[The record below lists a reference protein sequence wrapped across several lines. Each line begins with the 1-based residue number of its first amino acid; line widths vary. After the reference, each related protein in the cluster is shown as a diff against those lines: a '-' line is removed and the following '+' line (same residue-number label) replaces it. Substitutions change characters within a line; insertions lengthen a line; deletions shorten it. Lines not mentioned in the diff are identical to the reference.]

1 MIRLL
6 LAALACL
13 ALALPGGAR
22 AEPADIDAAA
32 RGVVRVVLVE
42 QNGDEMLPVI
52 HGTGFAVSSDMIVT
66 NAHVVREALG
76 NDGLRIGIVPSD
88 GEDASYAEVVARD
101 ARADLALLRITGP
114 LRLPPLTLSGTP
126 PRGSGE
132 VTSVGYPMNVDRAQG
147 LTMRDIFRSQPPVK
161 SHGYISGERPSRQ
174 FDTILHTAPI
184 ARGNSGGPLLDN
196 CGRVLGVN
204 SFGSDSD
211 GADAEFY
218 FAVSDR
224 ELLPF
229 LRDNGVEPRVNSA
242 ECRSM
247 AELADAESQ
256 RRAREA
262 ELTREQLAAQT
273 QVERDRRTRA
283 QMQALLGLQGDRE
296 DRLALAVVLLFASL
310 GLGFVGYDRL
320 RHPRALSPE
329 EPRSDGGTLVPVPGS
344 DDPLDDADEP
354 RAFPAPA
361 DGVAR
366 ILFVAAGLLA
376 IGALALYVTRPGMD
390 AFDRRVATALA
401 EGSDVGSGSAG
412 AGAGRAD
419 TEQALVCTLVPE
431 RSRITG
437 APAESVA
444 FDWKPGGCV
453 NERTQYGLRAGEWSR
468 VFVPNEEEAVAVNRF
483 DPESRTYVSDR
494 YLLGRDAM
502 LKARDLR
509 AKYAA
514 PACGAPDAAAK
525 LGDLQ
530 GAVLA
535 DLPGQ
540 PNERLVYSCRPR
552 TGD

>member
-1 MIRLL
+1 MRALLAFLACLL
-6 LAALACL
+6 LA
-13 ALALPGGAR
+13 LPMAAQ

-42 QNGDEMLPVI
+42 QSGDEMLPVI

-66 NAHVVREALG
+66 NAHVVREAIG
-76 NDGLRIGIVPSD
+76 DSGLRIGIVPSD
-88 GEDASYAEVVARD
+88 GEDASYAQVVARD
-101 ARADLALLRITGP
+101 TRADLALLKIVGP

-204 SFGSDSD
+204 SFGSDSE

-229 LRDNGVEPRVNSA
+229 LRANGVEPRVNSS

-262 ELTREQLAAQT
+262 ELNREQLAAQT
-273 QVERDRRTRA
+273 QVERDRRARA
-283 QMQALLGLQGDRE
+283 QMEALVGLQGDRE
-296 DRLALAVVLLFASL
+296 DRLALAMVLLMASL
-310 GLGFVGYDRL
+310 AMGLVAYDRL
-320 RHPRALSPE
+320 RHPRSGDARLAE
-329 EPRSDGGTLVPVPGS
+329 RRDR
-344 DDPLDDADEP
+344 DDPDEP
-354 RAFPAPA
+354 EYLGEEDDDTAGVFAAPPPT

-366 ILFVAAGLLA
+366 VLLVAAALAA
-376 IGALALYVTRPGMD
+376 IGAVALYATRPGMD
-390 AFDRRVATALA
+390 DFDRRVAGALTT
-401 EGSDVGSGSAG
+401 GSPSTSGKAGADAGSGH
-412 AGAGRAD
+412 
-419 TEQALVCTLVPE
+419 QALLCTLVPE

-444 FDWKPGGCV
+444 FDWQASGCV

-468 VFVPNEEEAVAVNRF
+468 VFVPNQEEAVSVNRF

-494 YLLGRDAM
+494 YLLARDAM
-502 LKARDLR
+502 QKARALR
-509 AKYAA
+509 GQYSA
-514 PACGAPDAAAK
+514 PKCGAQNAAAK

-530 GAVLA
+530 GAVLSG
-535 DLPGQ
+535 LPAQ
-540 PNERLVYSCRPR
+540 PNERLVYRCAP
-552 TGD
+552 GGEEK